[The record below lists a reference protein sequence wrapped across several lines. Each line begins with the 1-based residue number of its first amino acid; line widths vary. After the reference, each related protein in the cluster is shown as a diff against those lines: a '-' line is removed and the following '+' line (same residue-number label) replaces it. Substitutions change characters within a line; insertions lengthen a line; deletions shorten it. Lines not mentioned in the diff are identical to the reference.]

1 MDIIGQDGHIYKGRA
16 GTRASTTL
24 LTAVPKVRYNSLLLL
39 LFIIIIISH
48 VSVQLVGGQE
58 VHHVLHQLSL
68 HLNTSSSCTL
78 NLMIPF
84 NSLSIIIVIILKIKR
99 CVLLMLVRP

>member
-1 MDIIGQDGHIYKGRA
+1 M
-16 GTRASTTL
+16 
-24 LTAVPKVRYNSLLLL
+24 
-39 LFIIIIISH
+39 
-48 VSVQLVGGQE
+48 SVQLVGGQE

-84 NSLSIIIVIILKIKR
+84 NSLSIIIVIILKIKIIM
-99 CVLLMLVRP
+99 CTFNVNSTPIVNTDMYYLWYTNNNLIHEGVAHDH

>member
-39 LFIIIIISH
+39 LFIIIISR